1 MEDETADKKEKSG
14 CSEFGKCLEIL
25 NLMLD
30 NEATKDQEKYLTSH
44 IEKCIV
50 CFQQYEVEKEIRVLI
65 KTKIKNQP
73 VPQDLASNIRSKVF
87 ERA

>member
-30 NEATKDQEKYLTSH
+30 NEATTY
-44 IEKCIV
+44 
-50 CFQQYEVEKEIRVLI
+50 
-65 KTKIKNQP
+65 
-73 VPQDLASNIRSKVF
+73 
-87 ERA
+87 